1 MTSVVPSSMSI
12 SKIDKEKGVI
22 DSSTELDAG
31 ALFVLQSRG

>member
-1 MTSVVPSSMSI
+1 MNV
-12 SKIDKEKGVI
+12 SKLDKEKGVI